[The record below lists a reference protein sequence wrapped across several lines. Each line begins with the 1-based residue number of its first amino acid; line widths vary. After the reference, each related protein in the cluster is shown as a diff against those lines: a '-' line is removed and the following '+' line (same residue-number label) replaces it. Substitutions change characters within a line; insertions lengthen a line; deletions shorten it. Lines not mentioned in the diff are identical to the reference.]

1 MAQNTVFLL
10 VLAILSLG
18 SLAFYGRIALALGRL
33 PLGRINTSLFK
44 GGDVFFALILVAYIL
59 LNIWMGVAPA
69 KKTVV
74 TFDSLLSGAVLSL
87 FIVTIILTFLSMRKV
102 SPIEV
107 FGLRWPGGTRRLL
120 FVGAALLAVYPL
132 LVLAMIISGH
142 FFGTAPQDIVEFLQ
156 THTTL
161 RDRVIIVVFAVLVA
175 PLTEEIIFRGYLHGV
190 IRKYGGPW
198 CAILVTAMLFA
209 AIHVHLPVL
218 APLFLL
224 GLALSLVYEFTG
236 SLWAPLLMHA
246 CFNAITIIVALN
258 WPELLL

>member
-10 VLAILSLG
+10 VLAILCLG

-33 PLGRINTSLFK
+33 PLGRINTSLYK
-44 GGDVFFALILVAYIL
+44 TGDVIFALFLVFYSL
-59 LNIWMGVAPA
+59 LNIWLGVAPA
-69 KKTVV
+69 EKTAI
-74 TFDSLLSGAVLSL
+74 TFDLLFSGVVLSL
-87 FIVTIILTFLSMRKV
+87 FIVSLILSFLSLRKV
-102 SPIEV
+102 SPVEV
-107 FGLRWPGGTRRLL
+107 FGLRWPGGLRRLL
-120 FVGAALLAVYPL
+120 FVGAALLAAYPL
-132 LVLAMIISGH
+132 LVLALVVSSH

-161 RDRVIIVVFAVLVA
+161 RDRVMIIVFAVLVA
-175 PLTEEIIFRGYLHGV
+175 PLTEELIFRGYLHGV

-198 CAILVTAMLFA
+198 CAILVTAMLFS

-224 GLALSLVYEFTG
+224 GVALSLVYEFTG

-246 CFNAITIIVALN
+246 TFNAITIIVALN
-258 WPELLL
+258 WPEFLL